1 MVALLLKRAKNK
13 FQAKTTFTT
22 SGYSRPAAPVH
33 LCKKPDIRKMLWFR
47 GCGDE
52 DGEDA
57 RALGGRREE
66 RDPAE
71 GGDGPHRRRDRR
83 HGVVRARSR
92 AVGAGITRG
101 ERCESIEAERQTGV
115 NLWTRDG
122 ARGSLGVGTRP
133 RAEELSVDAVR
144 VVTDGDEGCRS

>member
-52 DGEDA
+52 DGGKTRVLLE
-57 RALGGRREE
+57 
-66 RDPAE
+66 
-71 GGDGPHRRRDRR
+71 GDGRNVTLPK
-83 HGVVRARSR
+83 GVMVLIAVATVVTGLYVRARVQMR
-92 AVGAGITRG
+92 RDTRG
-101 ERCESIEAERQTGV
+101 RRCESIEAERRAGLTCGPGTGRAGV
-115 NLWTRDG
+115 WASEP
-122 ARGSLGVGTRP
+122 ARAPKSCP
-133 RAEELSVDAVR
+133 
-144 VVTDGDEGCRS
+144 